1 MSDIDEKVTSPFDEE
16 SEDETIALSKDEL
29 DDILSEAEIVQET
42 SGQKKEAEAAGS
54 VEENIEIEEGLEEIE
69 TEEMPAVPEAEEFD
83 ISGEIDELTPE
94 DLESIEIEEEEL
106 DSYSAELESEM
117 GEDVELPD
125 DLKLDL
131 EEEEP
136 EAATGAEIELDTE
149 IDEEVDLDTYID
161 SLQDEIEIGGEEEDL
176 LEPPVL
182 GEGEESAA
190 EGEDMDQAFK
200 EAGIETAEEETVSL
214 DELDLENIEEIT
226 LEEEQTASL
235 EEEAPVTEEAVED
248 LGAILEEETPAEEP
262 GTGIMLEEEEAA
274 AEEPIIADEAIFETA
289 EEGGGI
295 ELSEEEEKILNEDFD
310 IEAEAATEAE
320 AAAEPVEEIAA
331 TGEASAP
338 DAALMN
344 DITTIL
350 KYMDT
355 LLGDLPEEKI
365 REFSQS
371 EFFPVYKDVFEK
383 LKLT

>member
-1 MSDIDEKVTSPFDEE
+1 
-16 SEDETIALSKDEL
+16 
-29 DDILSEAEIVQET
+29 
-42 SGQKKEAEAAGS
+42 
-54 VEENIEIEEGLEEIE
+54 
-69 TEEMPAVPEAEEFD
+69 
-83 ISGEIDELTPE
+83 
-94 DLESIEIEEEEL
+94 
-106 DSYSAELESEM
+106 
-117 GEDVELPD
+117 
-125 DLKLDL
+125 
-131 EEEEP
+131 
-136 EAATGAEIELDTE
+136 
-149 IDEEVDLDTYID
+149 
-161 SLQDEIEIGGEEEDL
+161 
-176 LEPPVL
+176 
-182 GEGEESAA
+182 
-190 EGEDMDQAFK
+190 MDQAFK

-235 EEEAPVTEEAVED
+235 EDLDTILEEEAPVTEEAVED
-248 LGAILEEETPAEEP
+248 LDAILEEETPAEEP

-310 IEAEAATEAE
+310 IEAEAAAEPEAE
-320 AAAEPVEEIAA
+320 AAAETAEEIAV